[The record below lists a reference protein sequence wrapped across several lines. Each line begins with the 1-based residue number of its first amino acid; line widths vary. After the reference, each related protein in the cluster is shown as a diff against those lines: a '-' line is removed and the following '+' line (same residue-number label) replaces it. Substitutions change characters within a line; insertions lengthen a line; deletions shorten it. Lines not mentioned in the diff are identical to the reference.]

1 MVNSNRWILP
11 DGVQDILP
19 AQARLLETIRGR
31 MLKLFGSWGYD
42 LVIPPML
49 EFTDSLHSASGEDL
63 ELLTFRMV
71 DPLSGKTMGVR
82 PDITPQIARIDAHS
96 LRTKGPS
103 RLCYAGTVLHTRA
116 RDALSSRTPISIGL
130 ELFGESCI
138 NADIEVLRLFLK
150 SLAINNIQNI
160 CLDLGHVDICG
171 GLLAAAKLGDEKKDK
186 FYDLL
191 QRKAMRELQ
200 QWVPKNVDDQNLS
213 EWLLLLPDLI
223 GGVEILD
230 AAKQK
235 LEGAPKKVIDGLE
248 QLITVA
254 AAIENAGARL
264 YFDLGESPGYGYH
277 TGLVFAAY
285 RSGYGKALGNG
296 GRYDHIGEVYGRSR
310 PATGFAFDLDS
321 LMSASSEAAEK
332 KPGIFFPEGQD
343 EEFLE
348 EVDRLRKDGERV
360 VQVFSANKRDLTEI
374 NCDRRLVK
382 ENGHFSV
389 KKLA

>member
-116 RDALSSRTPISIGL
+116 RDALSSRSPISIGL

-171 GLLAAAKLGDEKKDK
+171 GLLAAAKLGDEKKDE

-200 QWVPKNVDDQNLS
+200 QWVPKNVDDEKLS

-360 VQVFSANKRDLTEI
+360 IQVFSANKRDLTEI
-374 NCDRRLVK
+374 NCDRELVK